1 MNELE
6 KEALEMLNGNPLPD
20 SIVRWLGE
28 CDVAHLEARR
38 KVLLG
43 RMTLYTKWLKEIE
56 KNIKYKRK
64 KKNDS
69 KSKCC

>member
-20 SIVRWLGE
+20 SIVRWLVE

-38 KVLLG
+38 NVLIDKIA
-43 RMTLYTKWLKEIE
+43 LYAK
-56 KNIKYKRK
+56 
-64 KKNDS
+64 
-69 KSKCC
+69 

>member
-6 KEALEMLNGNPLPD
+6 KEALELLNGNPLPD

-28 CDVAHLEARR
+28 CDDAHLEARR

-43 RMTLYTKWLKEIE
+43 RMALYAEWLKEIE
-56 KNIKYKRK
+56 KNIKHKRK
-64 KKNDS
+64 KK
-69 KSKCC
+69 K

>member
-38 KVLLG
+38 NVLLG
-43 RMTLYTKWLKEIE
+43 RMALYAEWLKEIE
-56 KNIKYKRK
+56 ENIKHK
-64 KKNDS
+64 KETII
-69 KSKCC
+69 

>member
-28 CDVAHLEARR
+28 CDVAHLEARIN
-38 KVLLG
+38 VLLG
-43 RMTLYTKWLKEIE
+43 RMALYAEWLEEIE
-56 KNIKYKRK
+56 ENIKYKRK
-64 KKNDS
+64 NHI
-69 KSKCC
+69 

>member
-1 MNELE
+1 
-6 KEALEMLNGNPLPD
+6 MLNGNPLPD

-56 KNIKYKRK
+56 KTLNTKGKR
-64 KKNDS
+64 KNDS

>member
-38 KVLLG
+38 NVLLN
-43 RMTLYTKWLKEIE
+43 RMALYAEWLEEIE
-56 KNIKYKRK
+56 ENIKIKRK
-64 KKNDS
+64 NHI
-69 KSKCC
+69 

>member
-20 SIVRWLGE
+20 SIVRWLVE

-38 KVLLG
+38 NVLIDKIA
-43 RMTLYTKWLKEIE
+43 LYAKWLKEIE
-56 KNIKYKRK
+56 DELKHK
-64 KKNDS
+64 KENHI
-69 KSKCC
+69 